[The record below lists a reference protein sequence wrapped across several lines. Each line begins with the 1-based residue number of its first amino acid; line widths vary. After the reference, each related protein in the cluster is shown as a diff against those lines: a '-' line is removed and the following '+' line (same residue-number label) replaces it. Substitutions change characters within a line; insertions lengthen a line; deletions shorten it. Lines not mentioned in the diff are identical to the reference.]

1 MNAATATILVWARK
15 VRRSPAGRRFLLV
28 ILVVLGGWLGWR
40 ALTTESLPDFSG
52 YENTQEK
59 KDAFFG
65 YLLPLIQEV
74 NGDVMKDR
82 ERLLKI
88 SEQLSD
94 SDSAGFL
101 DDRFLKR
108 MAEEYDFEDIPDQVD
123 EVFANMVL
131 QRVDIIA
138 PSLVLAQ
145 AANESGWGSSRFARH
160 GNNLF
165 GMHTNDGSGMVPKR
179 RKRGHTFTVAVY
191 PTPRASIEAYVHN
204 LNTQNSYR
212 QLRRVRASLRSR
224 NATISGYALANGLM
238 SYSERGSAYISELQS
253 MIGSNNLSQY
263 DTE

>member
-1 MNAATATILVWARK
+1 MNAPTTTMLAWARQLW
-15 VRRSPAGRRFLLV
+15 RSPQGRRFILV
-28 ILVVLGGWLGWR
+28 GIVVLGCWLGWR
-40 ALTTESLPDFSG
+40 TLTTESLPDFSD
-52 YENTQEK
+52 YANTTEK
-59 KDAFFG
+59 KEAFFG

-74 NGDVMKDR
+74 NGDILKDR

-88 SEQLSD
+88 SKQLSD
-94 SDSAGFL
+94 SDSAGFF

-108 MAEEYDFEDIPDQVD
+108 IAEEYDFEDIPEQVD
-123 EVFANMVL
+123 EDFATMVL
-131 QRVDIIA
+131 KRVDIIA

-145 AANESGWGSSRFARH
+145 AANESGWGSSRFARK

-212 QLRRVRASLRSR
+212 QLRNVRASLRSR
-224 NATISGYALANGLM
+224 NATVSGYALANGLM
-238 SYSERGSAYISELQS
+238 SYSERGSAYIAEIQS
-253 MIGSNNLSQY
+253 MIGSNNLSRY
-263 DTE
+263 DE